1 MVQQLLN
8 LVKEWGKIWDVW
20 CKGGQ
25 CLVMSELKQIKI
37 SILNIKSLI
46 VPSLSLEHK
55 EVF

>member
-25 CLVMSELKQIKI
+25 CLVMSELKKITI
-37 SILNIKSLI
+37 SILKSLI
-46 VPSLSLEHK
+46 VPSLSLGYK
-55 EVF
+55 EIF